1 MKNLL
6 MLLLLTTTLSAQT
19 VLSDTVYL
27 EKIGNI
33 YYITTTVTY
42 DNLTQTSNKQLL
54 GDSAIAVPT
63 LLNYADFQVNDATY
77 LVRQLVNTEKT
88 RKRLNYYNN
97 LHQQLTNTS
106 IYTSSAKRD
115 SFQLSG
121 DWVLTINGDATN
133 GEIKFNVNERLIFN
147 PSNNKAYLITQNLL
161 LATVNNYISFTFNDV
176 KYELYKIADNKYFSV
191 DSSVKLVKKE

>member
-1 MKNLL
+1 L
-6 MLLLLTTTLSAQT
+6 
-19 VLSDTVYL
+19 VVH
-27 EKIGNI
+27 
-33 YYITTTVTY
+33 
-42 DNLTQTSNKQLL
+42 
-54 GDSAIAVPT
+54 
-63 LLNYADFQVNDATY
+63 

-115 SFQLSG
+115 SFQLLG
-121 DWVLTINGDATN
+121 EWILTIDGDATN

-147 PSNNKAYLITQNLL
+147 PSNNKTYFITQNLL

-191 DSSVKLVKKE
+191 DSSVKLIKKE

>member
-54 GDSAIAVPT
+54 GDSAIAVPA

-97 LHQQLTNTS
+97 LHQQLTNKPL
-106 IYTSSAKRD
+106 YTSSAKRD
-115 SFQLSG
+115 SSQLLG
-121 DWVLTINGDATN
+121 DWVLVIDGDATN
-133 GEIKFNVNERLIFN
+133 GEIKFNANDRLVFN
-147 PSNNKAYLITQNLL
+147 PSNNKAYLVTQNLL
-161 LATVNNYISFTFNDV
+161 LATVSNYISFTFNDV

-191 DSSVKLVKKE
+191 DSSIKLIKK

>member
-1 MKNLL
+1 

-42 DNLTQTSNKQLL
+42 DNLTQNSNKQLL
-54 GDSAIAVPT
+54 GDSATAVPA
-63 LLNYADFQVNDATY
+63 LLNFADFQVNDAAY

-97 LHQQLTNTS
+97 LHQQLTNKS
-106 IYTSSAKRD
+106 LYTSSAKRD
-115 SFQLSG
+115 SSQLLG
-121 DWVLTINGDATN
+121 NWVLNIDGDITN
-133 GEIKFNVNERLIFN
+133 GEIKLNANDRLVFN
-147 PSNNKAYLITQNLL
+147 PSKDKVYLITQNLL
-161 LATVNNYISFTFNDV
+161 LSTVNNYISFTFNDV
-176 KYELYKIADNKYFSV
+176 KYELYKISDNKYFSV

>member
-42 DNLTQTSNKQLL
+42 DNLTQNSNKQLL
-54 GDSAIAVPT
+54 GDSATAVPA
-63 LLNYADFQVNDATY
+63 LLNFADFQVNDAAY

-97 LHQQLTNTS
+97 LHQQLTNKS
-106 IYTSSAKRD
+106 LYTSSAKRD
-115 SFQLSG
+115 SSQLLG
-121 DWVLTINGDATN
+121 NWVLNIDGDITN
-133 GEIKFNVNERLIFN
+133 GEIKLNANDRLVFN
-147 PSNNKAYLITQNLL
+147 PSKDKVYLITQNLL
-161 LATVNNYISFTFNDV
+161 LSTVNNYISFTFNDV
-176 KYELYKIADNKYFSV
+176 KYELYKISDNKYFSV

>member
-42 DNLTQTSNKQLL
+42 DNLTQTSNKRLL
-54 GDSAIAVPT
+54 GDSATAVPA
-63 LLNYADFQVNDATY
+63 LLNYADFQVNDAAY
-77 LVRQLVNTEKT
+77 LVRQLINTEKT
-88 RKRLNYYNN
+88 RKRLNYYND
-97 LHQQLTNTS
+97 LHQQLTNKS

-115 SFQLSG
+115 SSQLLG
-121 DWVLTINGDATN
+121 NWVLNIDGNATN
-133 GEIKFNVNERLIFN
+133 GEIKLNANDRLIFN
-147 PSNNKAYLITQNLL
+147 PSKDKSYVITQNLL
-161 LATVNNYISFTFNDV
+161 LSTVNNYISFTFNDV
-176 KYELYKIADNKYFSV
+176 KYELYKISDNRYFSV

>member
-54 GDSAIAVPT
+54 GDSAIAVPA
-63 LLNYADFQVNDATY
+63 LLNYADFQVNDASY
-77 LVRQLVNTEKT
+77 LVRQLINTEKT

-106 IYTSSAKRD
+106 LYTSSAKRD

-121 DWVLTINGDATN
+121 EWVLTIDGDATN

-191 DSSVKLVKKE
+191 DSSVKLIKK

>member
-42 DNLTQTSNKQLL
+42 DNLTQTSNKRLL
-54 GDSAIAVPT
+54 GDSATAVPA
-63 LLNYADFQVNDATY
+63 LLNYADFQVNDAAY

-97 LHQQLTNTS
+97 LHQQLTNKS
-106 IYTSSAKRD
+106 LYTSSAKRD
-115 SFQLSG
+115 SSQLLG
-121 DWVLTINGDATN
+121 NWVLNIDGDITN
-133 GEIKFNVNERLIFN
+133 GEIKLNANDRLVFN
-147 PSNNKAYLITQNLL
+147 PSKDKVYLITQNLL
-161 LATVNNYISFTFNDV
+161 LSTVNNYISFTFNDV
-176 KYELYKIADNKYFSV
+176 KYELYKISDNKYFSV

>member
-1 MKNLL
+1 

-54 GDSAIAVPT
+54 GDSAIAVPA
-63 LLNYADFQVNDATY
+63 LLNYADFQVNDAAY

>member
-1 MKNLL
+1 

-54 GDSAIAVPT
+54 GDSAIAIPA
-63 LLNYADFQVNDATY
+63 LLNYADFQVNDAAY

-97 LHQQLTNTS
+97 LHQQLTNKP
-106 IYTSSAKRD
+106 IYVSSAKRD
-115 SFQLSG
+115 SSQLLG
-121 DWVLTINGDATN
+121 DWVLNIDGDATN

-147 PSNNKAYLITQNLL
+147 PSNNKAYLVTQNLL
-161 LATVNNYISFTFNDV
+161 LATVNNYISFTFNDA

-191 DSSVKLVKKE
+191 DSSVKLIKKE

>member
-54 GDSAIAVPT
+54 GDSTTAVPA
-63 LLNYADFQVNDATY
+63 LLNYADFQVNDAAY

-97 LHQQLTNTS
+97 LHQQLTNKS
-106 IYTSSAKRD
+106 LYTSSAKRD
-115 SFQLSG
+115 SSQLLG
-121 DWVLTINGDATN
+121 NWVLNIDGDITN
-133 GEIKFNVNERLIFN
+133 GEIKINANDRLVFN
-147 PSNNKAYLITQNLL
+147 PSKDKVYLITQNLL
-161 LATVNNYISFTFNDV
+161 LATVNNYISFTFNNV
-176 KYELYKIADNKYFSV
+176 KYELYKISDNRYFSV

>member
-42 DNLTQTSNKQLL
+42 DNLTQNSNKQLL
-54 GDSAIAVPT
+54 GDSATAVPA
-63 LLNYADFQVNDATY
+63 LLNFADFQVNDAAY

-97 LHQQLTNTS
+97 LHQQLTNKS
-106 IYTSSAKRD
+106 LYTSSAKRD
-115 SFQLSG
+115 SSQLLG
-121 DWVLTINGDATN
+121 NWVLNIDGDITN
-133 GEIKFNVNERLIFN
+133 GEIKLNANDRLVFN
-147 PSNNKAYLITQNLL
+147 PSKDKVYLITQNLL
-161 LATVNNYISFTFNDV
+161 LSTVNNYISFTFNDV
-176 KYELYKIADNKYFSV
+176 KYELYKISDNRYFSV

>member
-54 GDSAIAVPT
+54 GDSAIAVPA
-63 LLNYADFQVNDATY
+63 LLNYADFQVNDAAY
-77 LVRQLVNTEKT
+77 LVRQLINTEKT
-88 RKRLNYYNN
+88 RKRLNYYND
-97 LHQQLTNTS
+97 LHQQLTNKP
-106 IYTSSAKRD
+106 IYVSSAKRD
-115 SFQLSG
+115 SSQLLG
-121 DWVLTINGDATN
+121 EWVLNIDGDATN
-133 GEIKFNVNERLIFN
+133 GEIKFNANDRLVFN
-147 PSNNKAYLITQNLL
+147 PSKDKSYIITQNLL

-176 KYELYKIADNKYFSV
+176 KYELYKIADNRYFSV
-191 DSSVKLVKKE
+191 DSSVKLIKKE

>member
-27 EKIGNI
+27 EKIGNV
-33 YYITTTVTY
+33 YYVTTTVTY

-54 GDSAIAVPT
+54 GDSAIAVSA
-63 LLNYADFQVNDATY
+63 LLNFADFQVNDAVY

-97 LHQQLTNTS
+97 LHQQLTNKP
-106 IYTSSAKRD
+106 IYVSSAKRD
-115 SFQLSG
+115 SSQLLG
-121 DWVLTINGDATN
+121 DWVLNIDGDATN
-133 GEIKFNVNERLIFN
+133 GEIKFNANERLVFN
-147 PSNNKAYLITQNLL
+147 PSKDKSYIITQNLL
-161 LATVNNYISFTFNDV
+161 LATVNNYISFTFNNV

>member
-1 MKNLL
+1 

>member
-54 GDSAIAVPT
+54 GDSAIAVPA
-63 LLNYADFQVNDATY
+63 LLNYADFQVNDAAY

-97 LHQQLTNTS
+97 LHQQLTNKPL
-106 IYTSSAKRD
+106 YTSSAKRD
-115 SFQLSG
+115 SSQLLG
-121 DWVLTINGDATN
+121 NWVLVIDGDATN
-133 GEIKFNVNERLIFN
+133 GEIKMNVNERLVFN
-147 PSNNKAYLITQNLL
+147 PSKDKSYIITQNLL

>member
-1 MKNLL
+1 

-27 EKIGNI
+27 EKIGNV

-54 GDSAIAVPT
+54 GDSAIAVPA
-63 LLNYADFQVNDATY
+63 LLNYADFQVNDAAY

-97 LHQQLTNTS
+97 LHQQLTDKPL
-106 IYTSSAKRD
+106 YTSSAKRD
-115 SFQLSG
+115 SSQLLG
-121 DWVLTINGDATN
+121 EWVLNIDGNATN
-133 GEIKFNVNERLIFN
+133 GEIKFNANDRLVFN
-147 PSNNKAYLITQNLL
+147 PSKDKSYIITQNLL

>member
-42 DNLTQTSNKQLL
+42 DNLTQNSNKQLL
-54 GDSAIAVPT
+54 GDSATAVPA
-63 LLNYADFQVNDATY
+63 LLNFADFQVNDAAY

-88 RKRLNYYNN
+88 RKRLNYYND
-97 LHQQLTNTS
+97 LHQQLTNKS

-115 SFQLSG
+115 SSQLLG
-121 DWVLTINGDATN
+121 NWVLNIDGNATN
-133 GEIKFNVNERLIFN
+133 GEIKLNANERLVFN
-147 PSNNKAYLITQNLL
+147 PSKDKSYVITQNLL
-161 LATVNNYISFTFNDV
+161 LSTVNNYISFTFNDV
-176 KYELYKIADNKYFSV
+176 KYELYKISDNKYFSV

>member
-27 EKIGNI
+27 EKIGNV
-33 YYITTTVTY
+33 YYVTTTVTY
-42 DNLTQTSNKQLL
+42 ENLTQNSNKQLL
-54 GDSAIAVPT
+54 GDSATAVSA
-63 LLNYADFQVNDATY
+63 LLNFADFQVNDATY

-97 LHQQLTNTS
+97 LHQQLTNKPL
-106 IYTSSAKRD
+106 YTSSAKRD
-115 SFQLSG
+115 SSQLLG
-121 DWVLTINGDATN
+121 DWVLVIDGDATN
-133 GEIKFNVNERLIFN
+133 GEIKLNANERLVFN
-147 PSNNKAYLITQNLL
+147 PSKDKSYIITQNLL

-176 KYELYKIADNKYFSV
+176 KYELYKISDNRYFSV
-191 DSSVKLVKKE
+191 DSSVKLIKKE

>member
-42 DNLTQTSNKQLL
+42 DNLTQNSNKQLL
-54 GDSAIAVPT
+54 GDSATAVPA

-77 LVRQLVNTEKT
+77 LVRQLINTEKT
-88 RKRLNYYNN
+88 RKRLNYYND
-97 LHQQLTNTS
+97 LHQQLTNKS

-115 SFQLSG
+115 SSQLLG
-121 DWVLTINGDATN
+121 NWVLNIDGDITN
-133 GEIKFNVNERLIFN
+133 GEIKLNANDRLVFN
-147 PSNNKAYLITQNLL
+147 PSKDKVYLITQNLL
-161 LATVNNYISFTFNDV
+161 LSTVNNYISFTFNDV
-176 KYELYKIADNKYFSV
+176 KYELYKISDNKYFSV

>member
-54 GDSAIAVPT
+54 GDSAIAVPA
-63 LLNYADFQVNDATY
+63 LLNYADFQVNDAAY

-97 LHQQLTNTS
+97 LHQQLTNKPL
-106 IYTSSAKRD
+106 YTSSAKRD
-115 SFQLSG
+115 SSQLLG
-121 DWVLTINGDATN
+121 DWVLVIDGDATN
-133 GEIKFNVNERLIFN
+133 GEIKLNTNDRLVFN
-147 PSNNKAYLITQNLL
+147 PSKDKAYIITQNLL

-191 DSSVKLVKKE
+191 DSSVKLIKKE

>member
-1 MKNLL
+1 

-19 VLSDTVYL
+19 VLTDTVYL

-54 GDSAIAVPT
+54 GDSAIAVPA

-97 LHQQLTNTS
+97 LHQQLTNKPL
-106 IYTSSAKRD
+106 YTSSAKRD
-115 SFQLSG
+115 SSQLLG
-121 DWVLTINGDATN
+121 EWVLNIDGDVTN
-133 GEIKFNVNERLIFN
+133 GEIKMNVNDRLVFN
-147 PSNNKAYLITQNLL
+147 PSKDKAYIITQNLL
-161 LATVNNYISFTFNDV
+161 LATVSNYISFTFNDV

-191 DSSVKLVKKE
+191 DSSVKLIKKE

>member
-54 GDSAIAVPT
+54 GDSATAVPA
-63 LLNYADFQVNDATY
+63 LLNYADFQVNDAAY

-97 LHQQLTNTS
+97 LHQQLTNKPL
-106 IYTSSAKRD
+106 YTSSAKRD
-115 SFQLSG
+115 SSQLLG
-121 DWVLTINGDATN
+121 NWVLNIDGDATN
-133 GEIKFNVNERLIFN
+133 GEIKINANDRLVFN
-147 PSNNKAYLITQNLL
+147 PSKDKVYLITQNLL
-161 LATVNNYISFTFNDV
+161 LATVSNYISFTFNDV

-191 DSSVKLVKKE
+191 DSSIKLVKKE

>member
-1 MKNLL
+1 

-33 YYITTTVTY
+33 YYITTTITY

-54 GDSAIAVPT
+54 GDSAIAVPA
-63 LLNYADFQVNDATY
+63 LLNYADFQVNDAAY
-77 LVRQLVNTEKT
+77 LVRQLINTEKT

-97 LHQQLTNTS
+97 LHQQLTNKPL
-106 IYTSSAKRD
+106 YTSSAKRD

-176 KYELYKIADNKYFSV
+176 KYELYKISDNKYFSV

>member
-19 VLSDTVYL
+19 VLTDTVYL

-54 GDSAIAVPT
+54 GDSAIAVPA

-97 LHQQLTNTS
+97 LHQQLTNKPL
-106 IYTSSAKRD
+106 YTSSAKRD
-115 SFQLSG
+115 SSQLLG
-121 DWVLTINGDATN
+121 EWVLNIDGDVTN
-133 GEIKFNVNERLIFN
+133 GEIKMNVNDRLVFN
-147 PSNNKAYLITQNLL
+147 PSKDKAYIITQNLL
-161 LATVNNYISFTFNDV
+161 LATVSNYISFTFNDV

-191 DSSVKLVKKE
+191 DSSVKLIKKE

>member
-1 MKNLL
+1 

-54 GDSAIAVPT
+54 GDSAIAVPA
-63 LLNYADFQVNDATY
+63 LLNYADFQVNDAAY

-97 LHQQLTNTS
+97 LHQQLNNKPL
-106 IYTSSAKRD
+106 YTSSAKRD
-115 SFQLSG
+115 SSQLLG
-121 DWVLTINGDATN
+121 DWVLVIDGDATN
-133 GEIKFNVNERLIFN
+133 GEIKMNANERLVFN
-147 PSNNKAYLITQNLL
+147 PSKDKSYIITQNLL
-161 LATVNNYISFTFNDV
+161 LATVNNYISFTFNNV
-176 KYELYKIADNKYFSV
+176 KYELYKISDNRYFSV
-191 DSSVKLVKKE
+191 DSSVKLIKKE

>member
-1 MKNLL
+1 

-54 GDSAIAVPT
+54 GDSAIAVPA
-63 LLNYADFQVNDATY
+63 LLNYADFQVNDAAY

-88 RKRLNYYNN
+88 RKRLNYYND
-97 LHQQLTNTS
+97 LHQQLTNKP
-106 IYTSSAKRD
+106 IYVSSAKRD
-115 SFQLSG
+115 SSQLLG
-121 DWVLTINGDATN
+121 EWVLNIDGDATN
-133 GEIKFNVNERLIFN
+133 GEIKFNANDRLVFN

-191 DSSVKLVKKE
+191 DSSVKLIKKE

>member
-1 MKNLL
+1 

-54 GDSAIAVPT
+54 GDSAIAVPA
-63 LLNYADFQVNDATY
+63 LLNYADFQVNDAAY

-97 LHQQLTNTS
+97 LHQQLTDKPL
-106 IYTSSAKRD
+106 YTSSAKRD
-115 SFQLSG
+115 SSQLLG
-121 DWVLTINGDATN
+121 NWVLNIDGDATN
-133 GEIKFNVNERLIFN
+133 GEIKLNANERLVFN
-147 PSNNKAYLITQNLL
+147 PSKDKSYIITQNLL

>member
-54 GDSAIAVPT
+54 GDSAIAVPA

-97 LHQQLTNTS
+97 LHQQLTNKPL
-106 IYTSSAKRD
+106 YTSSAKRD
-115 SFQLSG
+115 SSQLLG
-121 DWVLTINGDATN
+121 EWVLVIDGNATN
-133 GEIKFNVNERLIFN
+133 GEIKLNTNERLVFN
-147 PSNNKAYLITQNLL
+147 PSKDKSYIITQNLL

-191 DSSVKLVKKE
+191 DSSVKLIKKE

>member
-1 MKNLL
+1 

-19 VLSDTVYL
+19 ILSDTVYL

-42 DNLTQTSNKQLL
+42 DNLTQNSNKQLL
-54 GDSAIAVPT
+54 GDSAIAVPA
-63 LLNYADFQVNDATY
+63 LLNYADFQVNDAAY

-106 IYTSSAKRD
+106 LYTSSAKRD
-115 SFQLSG
+115 SSQLLG
-121 DWVLTINGDATN
+121 DWVLTIDGDATN

-147 PSNNKAYLITQNLL
+147 PSNNKAYLVTQNLL

-191 DSSVKLVKKE
+191 DSSVKLIKKE

>member
-54 GDSAIAVPT
+54 GDSAIAVPA
-63 LLNYADFQVNDATY
+63 LLNYADFQVNDAAY

-97 LHQQLTNTS
+97 LHQQLTNKPL
-106 IYTSSAKRD
+106 YTSSAKRD
-115 SFQLSG
+115 SSQLLG
-121 DWVLTINGDATN
+121 EWVLVIDGDATN
-133 GEIKFNVNERLIFN
+133 GEIKMNANERLVFN
-147 PSNNKAYLITQNLL
+147 PSKDKSYIITQNLL

-191 DSSVKLVKKE
+191 DSSVKLIKKE

>member
-1 MKNLL
+1 

-54 GDSAIAVPT
+54 GDSAIAVPA
-63 LLNYADFQVNDATY
+63 LLNYADFQVNDAAY

-97 LHQQLTNTS
+97 LHQQLTNKP
-106 IYTSSAKRD
+106 IYVSSAKRD
-115 SFQLSG
+115 SSQLLG
-121 DWVLTINGDATN
+121 NWVLTIDGDATN

-147 PSNNKAYLITQNLL
+147 PNNNKAYLITQNLL
-161 LATVNNYISFTFNDV
+161 LATVNNYISFTFNNV

-191 DSSVKLVKKE
+191 DSSVKLIKKE

>member
-1 MKNLL
+1 

-54 GDSAIAVPT
+54 GDSAIAVPA

-97 LHQQLTNTS
+97 LHQQLTNKP
-106 IYTSSAKRD
+106 IYVSSAKRD
-115 SFQLSG
+115 SSQLLG
-121 DWVLTINGDATN
+121 DWVLVIDGDVTN
-133 GEIKFNVNERLIFN
+133 GEIKLNTNDRLVFN
-147 PSNNKAYLITQNLL
+147 PNKDKSYIITQNLL

-176 KYELYKIADNKYFSV
+176 KYELYKISDNRYFSV
-191 DSSVKLVKKE
+191 DSSVKLIKKE

>member
-1 MKNLL
+1 

-54 GDSAIAVPT
+54 GDSAIAVPA
-63 LLNYADFQVNDATY
+63 LLNYADFQVNDAAY

-97 LHQQLTNTS
+97 LHQQLTNKPL
-106 IYTSSAKRD
+106 YTSSAKRD
-115 SFQLSG
+115 SSQLLG
-121 DWVLTINGDATN
+121 EWVLVIDGDATN
-133 GEIKFNVNERLIFN
+133 GEIKMNANERLVFN
-147 PSNNKAYLITQNLL
+147 PSKDKAYIITQNLL

-191 DSSVKLVKKE
+191 DSSVKLIKKE

>member
-1 MKNLL
+1 

-54 GDSAIAVPT
+54 GDSAIAVPA
-63 LLNYADFQVNDATY
+63 LLNYADFQVNDAAY

-97 LHQQLTNTS
+97 LHQQLTNKPL
-106 IYTSSAKRD
+106 YTSSAKRD
-115 SFQLSG
+115 SSQLLG
-121 DWVLTINGDATN
+121 EWVLNIDGDATN
-133 GEIKFNVNERLIFN
+133 GEIKMNANERLVFN
-147 PSNNKAYLITQNLL
+147 PSKDKSYIITQNLL

-191 DSSVKLVKKE
+191 DSSVKLIKKE

>member
-1 MKNLL
+1 

-27 EKIGNI
+27 EKIGNV
-33 YYITTTVTY
+33 YYVTTTVTY

-54 GDSAIAVPT
+54 GDSAIAVPA
-63 LLNYADFQVNDATY
+63 LLNYADFQVNDAAY

-97 LHQQLTNTS
+97 LHQQLTNKP
-106 IYTSSAKRD
+106 IYVSSAKRD
-115 SFQLSG
+115 SSQLLG
-121 DWVLTINGDATN
+121 DWVLNIDGDATN
-133 GEIKFNVNERLIFN
+133 GEIKFNANDRLVFN
-147 PSNNKAYLITQNLL
+147 PSKDKAYIITQNLL

-191 DSSVKLVKKE
+191 DSSVKLIKKE

>member
-54 GDSAIAVPT
+54 GDSAIAVPA
-63 LLNYADFQVNDATY
+63 LLNYADFQVNDAAY

-97 LHQQLTNTS
+97 LHQQLTNKPL
-106 IYTSSAKRD
+106 YTSSAKRD
-115 SFQLSG
+115 SSQLLG
-121 DWVLTINGDATN
+121 EWVLNIDGDATN
-133 GEIKFNVNERLIFN
+133 GEIKMNANERLVFN
-147 PSNNKAYLITQNLL
+147 PSKDKSYIITQNLL

-176 KYELYKIADNKYFSV
+176 KYELYKIADNRYFSV
-191 DSSVKLVKKE
+191 DSSVKLIKKE

>member
-1 MKNLL
+1 

-54 GDSAIAVPT
+54 GDSAIAVPA
-63 LLNYADFQVNDATY
+63 LLNYADFQVNDASY
-77 LVRQLVNTEKT
+77 LVRQLINTEKT

-106 IYTSSAKRD
+106 LYTSSAKRD

-121 DWVLTINGDATN
+121 EWVLTIDGDATN

-191 DSSVKLVKKE
+191 DSSVKLIKK

>member
-1 MKNLL
+1 

-42 DNLTQTSNKQLL
+42 DNLTQTSNKRLL
-54 GDSAIAVPT
+54 GDSATAVPA
-63 LLNYADFQVNDATY
+63 LLNYADFQVNDAAY
-77 LVRQLVNTEKT
+77 LVRQLINTEKT
-88 RKRLNYYNN
+88 RKRLNYYND
-97 LHQQLTNTS
+97 LHQQLTNKS

-115 SFQLSG
+115 SSQLLG
-121 DWVLTINGDATN
+121 NWVLNIDGNATN
-133 GEIKFNVNERLIFN
+133 GEIKLNANDRLIFN
-147 PSNNKAYLITQNLL
+147 PSKDKSYVITQNLL
-161 LATVNNYISFTFNDV
+161 LSTVNNYISFTFNDV
-176 KYELYKIADNKYFSV
+176 KYELYKISDNRYFSV

>member
-1 MKNLL
+1 

-54 GDSAIAVPT
+54 GDSAIAVPA
-63 LLNYADFQVNDATY
+63 LLNYADFQVNDAAY

-97 LHQQLTNTS
+97 LHQQLTNKPL
-106 IYTSSAKRD
+106 YTSSAKRD
-115 SFQLSG
+115 SSQLLG
-121 DWVLTINGDATN
+121 NWVLNIDGDATN
-133 GEIKFNVNERLIFN
+133 GEIKLNANERLVFN
-147 PSNNKAYLITQNLL
+147 PSKDKSYIITQNLL